1 MRKISVRLAVAVVL
15 LIAGCVTGPAA
26 KVRVSESPVSEP
38 RWQPLF
44 KGVDYFEYHER
55 APHPLAVHAVR
66 IDLAAPGIAFLVTP
80 SNGDT
85 PLDTDGL
92 KTSTFLEK
100 YGCQVAINAS
110 YFDPVE
116 QAEGAPKN
124 IIGLSMSR
132 GEVYSKYEARDELRA
147 MSLLISKESRAWFAS
162 PPPDTSGAYNAVQGS
177 IQLIGDGKILA
188 GTYNPAREMTRHP
201 LTAIGLDGNGRFMYW
216 LVIDGRQP
224 GYSEGVNTLE
234 MADWLKW
241 LGAHDAA
248 LFDGGGSTTLVVE
261 DSHGRSKVMN
271 RPIHD
276 GVPGT
281 ERVNGNH
288 LGLYAQPL
296 D

>member
-1 MRKISVRLAVAVVL
+1 
-15 LIAGCVTGPAA
+15 
-26 KVRVSESPVSEP
+26 
-38 RWQPLF
+38 
-44 KGVDYFEYHER
+44 
-55 APHPLAVHAVR
+55 
-66 IDLAAPGIAFLVTP
+66 
-80 SNGDT
+80 
-85 PLDTDGL
+85 
-92 KTSTFLEK
+92 
-100 YGCQVAINAS
+100 
-110 YFDPVE
+110 
-116 QAEGAPKN
+116 
-124 IIGLSMSR
+124 
-132 GEVYSKYEARDELRA
+132 
-147 MSLLISKESRAWFAS
+147 
-162 PPPDTSGAYNAVQGS
+162 
-177 IQLIGDGKILA
+177 
-188 GTYNPAREMTRHP
+188 
-201 LTAIGLDGNGRFMYW
+201 MYW